1 MLFKTVPIADAVIR
15 AEQLPPECS
24 SWARQVVVLGWEE
37 RLKARG
43 RRRSSEGLEFA
54 TALPRGTVLRDG
66 DVLILE
72 SPRLVVEVR
81 ALEERV
87 LVVRPT
93 TTEEW
98 ALWSYHIGNSHQPL
112 MIAADAIVCAD
123 LPGMEQVLTYH
134 AIPFTRSQRA
144 FTPVSQAPGH
154 HDER

>member
-15 AEQLPPECS
+15 AEHVPAECS
-24 SWARQVVVLGWEE
+24 RWPRQVVVLGWEE

-43 RRRSSEGLEFA
+43 RRRSSDGVEFA

-72 SPRLVVEVR
+72 SSQLIVEVR
-81 ALEERV
+81 ALQESV

-93 TTEEW
+93 ATEEW

-112 MIAADAIVCAD
+112 MLAADAIVCAD
-123 LPGMEQVLTYH
+123 VPGMEQVLTYH
-134 AIPFTRSQRA
+134 AIPFTREQRA
-144 FTPVSQAPGH
+144 FTPVSQTPGH

>member
-15 AEQLPPECS
+15 TEPLPTQCS
-24 SWARQVVVLGWEE
+24 GWPRQVVVLGWEE

-43 RRRSSEGLEFA
+43 RRRSSEGVEFA
-54 TALPRGTVLRDG
+54 TALPRGTVLLDG

-72 SPRLVVEVR
+72 SSQLIVEVK
-81 ALEERV
+81 AMAERV

-93 TTEEW
+93 TTEER

-112 MIAADAIVCAD
+112 MIAADGLVCPD
-123 LPGMEQVLTYH
+123 VPGMEQVLTYH
-134 AIPFTRSQRA
+134 AIPFSREERA

-154 HDER
+154 HNER